1 MSLEQ
6 GKNTETEKIVQK
18 IKECGENVL
27 VPDSLQPD
35 RMETILSDA
44 AGRKHEKISSRRITP
59 KRIAAVAA
67 AACLACIVGFGTW
80 MGSGS
85 GDKGTRVAMNG
96 EDKRKY
102 KSYEEIY
109 DALSDEAKRAS
120 NSTGEGIFD
129 ITESEDAMTAKSS
142 LADSGVASGAM
153 ENESVDMSTTN
164 IQVEGVDEGDIVK
177 SDGKYFYVSR
187 VNEGDRIDIVERG
200 KEGLL
205 DIQKIYVTMD
215 RVAEMYL
222 SDGKLTVIGEDEDT
236 TAVEIFDISNPSKPE
251 KKTSFHQSGHYQTS
265 RYVDGHLYLFSYMY
279 LYNILD
285 IKKEEVEKYVPS
297 VGGKTVDCGNICP
310 PEEKEVG
317 EGYFVMS
324 GYDVANQVKEV
335 QNKAILI
342 DYPLIYA
349 SRNYLYL
356 VERNE
361 HDTSTIIRY
370 SYEKGT
376 FKDRTVAKVDGYLND
391 RFSMDE
397 KDGYLRVVTTSQRDY
412 LFSGTTENGLYI
424 LDENMKQTGSVTGL
438 AKGERIYSA
447 RFMGDMGYFVT
458 YRETDPLFSVDLSNP
473 KKPKVLG
480 ALKIPGFSNYLQFYN
495 ENLLFGIGQEN
506 GRVKISMFDI
516 TNPADVKEVDKKILG
531 YYEWSEAWNEPHSV
545 LIDEKKN
552 IVAFPVS
559 RYDSYDYLVYSYE
572 EGEGFVKR
580 YKQQVKAKYDYDME
594 YSTGP
599 ATYRGIYIDNS
610 LYVVESCTGITEV
623 SLEDFQEKEYFRFS

>member
-1 MSLEQ
+1 MSLEK
-6 GKNTETEKIVQK
+6 GKNTEAEMIVQK
-18 IKECGENVL
+18 IKECGENVP
-27 VPDSLQPD
+27 VPESLQPD
-35 RMETILSDA
+35 RLETLLSEAD
-44 AGRKHEKISSRRITP
+44 KKKSNIITP

-67 AACLACIVGFGTW
+67 VACLACVLGVGTW
-80 MGSGS
+80 MGFGS
-85 GDKGTRVAMNG
+85 GDKGTRVAVNG
-96 EDKRKY
+96 EGIEEY

-109 DALSDEAKRAS
+109 EVLSDRAKWES
-120 NSTGEGIFD
+120 NSMVD
-129 ITESEDAMTAKSS
+129 LVESEDAMTAKSS
-142 LADSGVASGAM
+142 SADLGVASGAM
-153 ENESVDMSTTN
+153 ENERVDMSTTN

-200 KEGLL
+200 KQGLL
-205 DIQKIYVTMD
+205 DIQKIYVTME
-215 RVAEMYL
+215 RVVEMYL

-251 KKTSFHQSGHYQTS
+251 KKTSFHQSGQYQTS

-279 LYNILD
+279 LYNIVG
-285 IKKEEVEKYVPS
+285 IKKEEVAKYVPS
-297 VGGKTVDCGNICP
+297 VGGKTVACGDICP
-310 PEEKEVG
+310 PEEKEAG

-324 GYDVANQVKEV
+324 GFDVAGQEKEV
-335 QNKAILI
+335 QNKAILT
-342 DYPLIYA
+342 DFPLVYV
-349 SRNYLYL
+349 SSNYLYL
-356 VERNE
+356 VEGNGNK
-361 HDTSTIIRY
+361 SNIIRY
-370 SYEKGT
+370 TYQKGT
-376 FKDRTVAKVDGYLND
+376 FKDRMVTEVDGYLHD

-397 KDGYLRVVTTSQRDY
+397 KDGYLRVVTTRQSDS
-412 LFSGTTENGLYI
+412 LFSDTTENGLYI
-424 LDENMKQTGSVTGL
+424 FDENMKLTGSVTGL

-506 GRVKISMFDI
+506 GKVKISMFDI

-531 YYEWSEAWNEPHSV
+531 YYEWSEAWDEPHSV

>member
-27 VPDSLQPD
+27 VPESLQPD

-44 AGRKHEKISSRRITP
+44 AGKKHEKISSRRITP

-120 NSTGEGIFD
+120 NSTGEGIFG
-129 ITESEDAMTAKSS
+129 ITESEDVMTAKSS

-200 KEGLL
+200 KQELL

-222 SDGKLTVIGEDEDT
+222 SDGKLTIIGEDEDT

-324 GYDVANQVKEV
+324 GYDVAGQEKEV
-335 QNKAILI
+335 QNKAILT
-342 DYPLIYA
+342 DFPLVYV
-349 SRNYLYL
+349 SSNYLYL
-356 VERNE
+356 VEENGNK
-361 HDTSTIIRY
+361 SNIIRY
-370 SYEKGT
+370 TYQKGT
-376 FKDRTVAKVDGYLND
+376 FKDRMVTEVDGYLHD
-391 RFSMDE
+391 RFSMHE
-397 KDGYLRVVTTSQRDY
+397 KDGYLRVVTTRQSDSP
-412 LFSGTTENGLYI
+412 FSGTTENGLYI
-424 LDENMKQTGSVTGL
+424 FDENMKLTGSVTGL

>member
-44 AGRKHEKISSRRITP
+44 AGKKHEKISSRRITP

-67 AACLACIVGFGTW
+67 VAGLACIVGFGTW
-80 MGSGS
+80 MGFGS

-129 ITESEDAMTAKSS
+129 ITESEDVMTAKSS

-153 ENESVDMSTTN
+153 GNESVDMSTTN

-361 HDTSTIIRY
+361 HDTSAIIRY

-506 GRVKISMFDI
+506 GNVKISMFDI
-516 TNPADVKEVDKKILG
+516 TNPEDVKEVDKKILDN
-531 YYEWSEAWNEPHSV
+531 YEWSEAWNEPHSV

-552 IVAFPVS
+552 IVAFPAS
-559 RYDSYDYLVYSYE
+559 RHDSDDYMVYAYE

-580 YKQQVKAKYDYDME
+580 YKQRGETDDDE
-594 YSTGP
+594 YSDSS
-599 ATYRGIYIDNS
+599 AAYRGIYIDNS
-610 LYVVESCTGITEV
+610 LYVVESSTGITEV
-623 SLEDFQEKEYFRFS
+623 SLEDFQKKGYFQFS

>member
-35 RMETILSDA
+35 RIETILSDA
-44 AGRKHEKISSRRITP
+44 AGKKHEKISSRRITP

-120 NSTGEGIFD
+120 NSTGEGIFG
-129 ITESEDAMTAKSS
+129 ITESEDVMTAKSS

-361 HDTSTIIRY
+361 HDTSAIIRY

-376 FKDRTVAKVDGYLND
+376 FKERTVAKVDGYLND

-506 GRVKISMFDI
+506 GNVKISMFDI

>member
-27 VPDSLQPD
+27 VPESLQPD

-44 AGRKHEKISSRRITP
+44 AGKKHEKISSRRITP
-59 KRIAAVAA
+59 KRIAAAA
-67 AACLACIVGFGTW
+67 AVACLACIVGFGTW

-120 NSTGEGIFD
+120 NSTGEGIFG
-129 ITESEDAMTAKSS
+129 ITESEDVMTAKSS

-187 VNEGDRIDIVERG
+187 VNERDRIDIVERS
-200 KEGLL
+200 EQGLL
-205 DIQKIYVTMD
+205 DIQKIYVAMD

-222 SDGKLTVIGEDEDT
+222 SDGKLTIIREDEDT

-361 HDTSTIIRY
+361 HDTSAIIRY